1 MPPRKKETVA
11 KKKTDLGKMTSGT
24 LLDADY
30 IEQGEKSVI
39 RVWVRTKQGIE
50 SFLDLNFA
58 PYFLIQT
65 NPAHFNEKI
74 FLESTKAAK
83 VESVKKNVPHIWKV
97 ICHSTEQLKAIREN
111 VRNIKGVVEKFE
123 DDIVFVKRYLM
134 DHALEPFNGVKIQ
147 LNPEGNISTIEK
159 EESLY
164 ELNGLAFDLET
175 LSPGRFSNAKKDP
188 ILTISIVT
196 KKESVVITH
205 HEKAKGIKD
214 CLNFKNEKEMLE
226 YFLKY
231 VQEADPDV
239 LVTYNGD
246 SFDLPYIRERCQ
258 QHGLSCGLNADGS
271 EFAMVKRGVD
281 SAARIVGRQHLDVFQ
296 LMSFLA
302 RFQVINLIKYDLE
315 SVGKALLG
323 REKDKLNWKDINKIW
338 ETGNDFP
345 ELVRYNRE
353 DSEMTLELAQKY
365 WPLAEKICHISHQT
379 LGDCARITGGMLVEW
394 ILIQKA
400 FEQHLVVPNK
410 PAETE
415 IMGRRNNPIEGAF
428 VKTPTAGLHENVCV
442 MDFRSLYPSIMIS
455 HNVSPETLD
464 PKDEPEAKKKN
475 ASPSGHWFSLKRKG
489 FIAQNME
496 QLLQQRSKIKA
507 SMKAAKGTKKYDLLH
522 AESFSLKIALNSF
535 YGYLLFGRS
544 RWYSRECGESITAW
558 AREYIQLVAKKA
570 EKAGF
575 DVIYGDTDSCFFKI
589 SKNKTQKDALSF
601 MEKMNSELP
610 KPMELEL
617 DGFYKRGIFV
627 TQKGSKEAAKK
638 RYALLGEDGQLKIVG
653 FEYVRRDW
661 STIAKETQK
670 GVIHA
675 VLSEGKPEK
684 AVKIARDAIARLKA
698 GTVPKKELVVYTQL
712 TKPIEKYETTG
723 PHVEAARK
731 AREKGIKIETGSTI
745 AFIVTKKGNSISE
758 KATMEDF
765 VKEGDYDADYYIL
778 HQVIPAVI
786 HILRELG
793 YSEED
798 LISGG
803 QQQKLF

>member
-1 MPPRKKETVA
+1 MPPRKKETRLE
-11 KKKTDLGKMTSGT
+11 KRTGKEETIHGI
-24 LLDADY
+24 LLDVDY
-30 IEQGEKSVI
+30 VDQNDHSVI
-39 RVWVRTKQGIE
+39 RVWIRSKKGIE
-50 SFLDLNFA
+50 SFWHPSFL
-58 PYFLIQT
+58 PYFIIQT
-65 NPAHFNEKI
+65 KTDSFNEEK
-74 FLESTKAAK
+74 FLQSTQAVSVTPIKKSIPNTFK
-83 VESVKKNVPHIWKV
+83 VV
-97 ICHSTEQLKAIREN
+97 CQTTEQLKSIREN
-111 VRNIKGVVEKFE
+111 VLDTKGVIAKYE
-123 DDIVFVKRYLM
+123 DDIVFAKRYLM
-134 DHALEPFNGVKIQ
+134 DLGLEPFNGVKIQ
-147 LNPEGNISTIEK
+147 SNERGEIQQIER
-159 EESLY
+159 EETVY
-164 ELNGLAFDLET
+164 ELNALAFDLET
-175 LSPGRFSNAKKDP
+175 YSPGRFSNAKKDP

-196 KKESVVITH
+196 KKESLVITH
-205 HEKAKGIKD
+205 HPKAKGIKG
-214 CLNFKNEKEMLE
+214 CKQFENEKEMLE
-226 YFLKY
+226 FFLQY
-231 VQEADPDV
+231 VKETDPDV

-258 QHGLSCGLNADGS
+258 LHKLVCALNADGS
-271 EFAMVKRGVD
+271 EFVMARRGMD
-281 SAARIVGRQHLDVFQ
+281 SAAKIIGRQHLDVFQ

-315 SVGKALLG
+315 SVAHALLG
-323 REKDKLNWKDINKIW
+323 KEKDKLTWLDINKIW
-338 ETGNDFP
+338 ETGVGFP

-353 DSEMTLELAQKY
+353 DSEATMELAKKY
-365 WPLAEKICHISHQT
+365 WPICMQTCKISHQT
-379 LGDCARITGGMLVEW
+379 LYDASRLTGGMLVEW

-400 FEQHLVVPNK
+400 FEQGVIVPNK
-410 PAETE
+410 PAEGE
-415 IMGRRNNPIEGAF
+415 VMGRRDNPIEGAF
-428 VKTPTAGLHENVCV
+428 VKTPTAGLHENLCV

-464 PKDEPEAKKKN
+464 PADEPEAKKKN
-475 ASPSGHWFSLKRKG
+475 ASPSGHYFSIKRKG

-496 QLLQQRSKIKA
+496 KILEQRSEIKA
-507 SMKAAKGTKKYDLLH
+507 RMKAAKGSKMYDLLH

-558 AREYIQLVAKKA
+558 AREYIQMVGNKA
-570 EKAGF
+570 QDAGF
-575 DVIYGDTDSCFFKI
+575 ELLYQDTDSAFIKI
-589 SKNKTQKDALSF
+589 PNGKTQKDALHF
-601 MEKMNSELP
+601 MEKTNNELP

-617 DGFYKRGIFV
+617 EGFYKRGIFV
-627 TQKGSKEAAKK
+627 TQKGSEKAAKK

-670 GVIHA
+670 SVIQA

-684 AVKIARDAIARLKA
+684 AVKIARDAIARLKSGA
-698 GTVPKKELVVYTQL
+698 VPKKELVVYTQL

-731 AREKGIKIETGSTI
+731 AREKGIKIETGSVI

-765 VKEGDYDADYYIL
+765 VSEGDYDADYYIL
-778 HQVIPAVI
+778 HQVVPAVI

-803 QQQKLF
+803 QQKKLF